1 MPDPGFIEEDFA
13 DKINLRM
20 WKGILPHALGHKKYL
35 IPLIGVALTTAACD
49 ASFGLIVRKVIDAAE
64 AGRRDDLFRYGLMF
78 LGVVTV
84 LCTCIWWFIWLAGK
98 CSTGISHDIRRAA
111 FAKLQSLEFGYFDQR
126 PVGWLMARLTS
137 DCQRLSG
144 ILSWGLLD
152 VVWGISLM
160 IGIAVILFV
169 LNWKLA
175 LVVFSVIPPLAWISV
190 YFQRRILK
198 SSRRI
203 RKINSQMTAGY
214 NESIMAVRTTK
225 TLVREE
231 QNLAEFQD
239 LSTQMFHE
247 SVRNAVLSA
256 LYWPLVALI
265 GAAGAGLAL
274 WFGGAQALRD
284 TISLGTMIAFINY
297 SAQFFDPIHQLARIL
312 TELQGA
318 QAAAERVVGL
328 LETEPKIKDS
338 PEVIAAIEQQTKRQR
353 GKETSGNSGEPG
365 TGHSGQPAPTTSKAD
380 GAANGSA
387 DRLAIDGYPD
397 RIETIEFRNVT
408 FGYKEGQPV
417 LQDFNLTVRAGQT
430 IALVGPTGGGKTTI
444 VGLLCRFYEPTSG
457 EILINGIDYRRRS
470 LHWLQ
475 SHLGIVLQQ
484 PHLFSGT
491 VRENIR
497 YGRLDA
503 TDDEIVWAA
512 RLVNAHDFITAMD
525 KGYDSDVGQ
534 GGNRLSVGQ
543 KQLISFARA
552 VLADPQIF
560 VMDEATSSVDT
571 ETEKLIQHGIETVL
585 EGRTSFVIAHRLS
598 TIRSADTILV
608 IDKGRIVEQGDHHE
622 LIRQRGRYYELY
634 SNQFTHEQE
643 AHLLGAIQPLE

>member
-1 MPDPGFIEEDFA
+1 MPDPGFMEEDFA

-20 WKGILPHALGHKKYL
+20 WKGVVRHALGHKKYL
-35 IPLIGVALTTAACD
+35 VPLIAVALVTAACD
-49 ASFGLIVRKVIDAAE
+49 ASFNLIVREVIDAAE
-64 AGRRDDLFRYGLMF
+64 TGRKDDLLRYGLAF
-78 LGVVTV
+78 LGVVT
-84 LCTCIWWFIWLAGK
+84 LICTCIWWFIWLAGK

-160 IGIAVILFV
+160 IGIAIILFV

-190 YFQRRILK
+190 RFQQVILK
-198 SSRRI
+198 TSRRI

-225 TLVREE
+225 TLVREAK
-231 QNLAEFQD
+231 NLSEFQD
-239 LSTQMFHE
+239 LSTQMFNE
-247 SVRNAVLSA
+247 SVRNAVQSA
-256 LYWPLVALI
+256 LYWPLVGLV
-265 GAAGAGLAL
+265 GAIGAGLAL
-274 WFGGAQALRD
+274 WFGGSQALRD
-284 TISLGTMIAFINY
+284 AISLGTMIAFISY
-297 SAQFFDPIHQLARIL
+297 AGQFFDPIHQIARIL

-328 LETEPKIKDS
+328 LDTDPKIKDS
-338 PEVIAAIEQQTKRQR
+338 PEVVAAIEQQTRRHGDTETRRQEATATITAE
-353 GKETSGNSGEPG
+353 GGC
-365 TGHSGQPAPTTSKAD
+365 TTSSD
-380 GAANGSA
+380 SNG
-387 DRLAIDGYPD
+387 LAIDGQPD
-397 RIETIEFRNVT
+397 RIDTIEFRNVT
-408 FGYKEGQPV
+408 FAYKEGQPV
-417 LQDFNLTVRAGQT
+417 LEDFNLTVRAGQT

-444 VGLLCRFYEPTSG
+444 VALLCRFYEPAAG
-457 EILINGIDYRRRS
+457 QILINGVDYRERS
-470 LHWLQ
+470 LRWLQ

-491 VRENIR
+491 VKENIR
-497 YGRLDA
+497 YGRLSA
-503 TDDEIVWAA
+503 TDEQVAWAA
-512 RLVNAHDFITAMD
+512 TLVNAHKFITGMD
-525 KGYDSDVGQ
+525 KTYDGDVGQ

-571 ETEKLIQHGIETVL
+571 ETEKLIQHGVEMVL

-598 TIRSADTILV
+598 TIRSADRILV
-608 IDKGRIVEQGDHHE
+608 IDKGRIVEQGNHHE
-622 LIRQRGRYYELY
+622 LIRLRGRYYELY

-643 AHLLGAIQPLE
+643 EHLLGTIQTLE

>member
-20 WKGILPHALGHKKYL
+20 WKGVIRHALGHKKYL
-35 IPLIGVALTTAACD
+35 IPLMAVALTTAACD

-64 AGRRDDLFRYGLMF
+64 VGRKDDLVRYGLAF
-78 LGVVTV
+78 LGVITL

-98 CSTGISHDIRRAA
+98 CSSGISHDIRRAA

-160 IGIAVILFV
+160 IGIAIILFV

-175 LVVFSVIPPLAWISV
+175 LVVFSVIPLLAWISV
-190 YFQRRILK
+190 HFQRRILK

-214 NESIMAVRTTK
+214 NESIMAARTTK
-225 TLVREE
+225 TLVREQ
-231 QNLAEFQD
+231 QNLLEFQD
-239 LSTQMFHE
+239 LSTQMFQE
-247 SVRNAVLSA
+247 SVRNAVQSA
-256 LYWPLVALI
+256 LYWPLVGLI
-265 GAAGAGLAL
+265 GATGAGLAL
-274 WFGGAQALRD
+274 WFGGSQALRD
-284 TISLGTMIAFINY
+284 AISLGTMIAFINY

-338 PEVIAAIEQQTKRQR
+338 PEVLAAIERQKRRQGEEEKR
-353 GKETSGNSGEPG
+353 SNNS
-365 TGHSGQPAPTTSKAD
+365 D
-380 GAANGSA
+380 
-387 DRLAIDGYPD
+387 LAIDGGPD

-408 FGYKEGQPV
+408 FAYKEGQPV

-444 VGLLCRFYEPTSG
+444 VGLLCRFYEPTAG
-457 EILINGIDYRRRS
+457 EILINGIDYRQRS

-484 PHLFSGT
+484 PRLFSGT
-491 VRENIR
+491 VKENIR
-497 YGRLDA
+497 YGRLSA
-503 TDDEIVWAA
+503 TDDQIAWAA
-512 RLVNAHDFITAMD
+512 RLVNAHGFIAGMD
-525 KGYDSDVGQ
+525 KTYDSDVGQ

-571 ETEKLIQHGIETVL
+571 ETEKLIQHGVEMVL
-585 EGRTSFVIAHRLS
+585 EGRTSFVVAHRLS
-598 TIRSADTILV
+598 TIRSADCILV
-608 IDKGRIVEQGDHHE
+608 IDKGHIVEQGNHHE
-622 LIRQRGRYYELY
+622 LIRLRGRYYELY
-634 SNQFTHEQE
+634 SNQFTYEQE
-643 AHLLGAIQPLE
+643 EHLLGTIKSLE